1 MELLSKLGID
11 WKLLIA
17 QIVNFG
23 ILLGV
28 LTFFVYKPLLDVLEA
43 RRKRIEKSMEDAKRI
58 EEQKKEMEL
67 IRIEELKKIDQEA
80 GAFLERA
87 KHQAEK
93 IKMEILAAATK
104 EAEQLLAK
112 ARQQLSD
119 ERAQVMQ
126 EVQGALTSAILRLT
140 EKIIE
145 REFSASEEERMT
157 LALSKDLPALLR

>member
-145 REFSASEEERMT
+145 REFSASDEERLT